1 MDEELDSPQWLHRGN
16 IYGAGSGISKY
27 KFDFN
32 NDQDY
37 KDTVVI
43 GGRNYV
49 EEDFSTVEEDFS
61 TSAGSV
67 TRFTQVDVNGGIIH
81 RNVYGGGSMAAV
93 GAPPIPPTRTN
104 TPDKKGDTTEGHGP
118 GWQSTCTVNIAGTI
132 GTPTDYVTHYGGDV
146 YGASR
151 GISEESDFGS
161 VIWTRVIVWDGAKIM
176 GNVFGG
182 GDAGMVK
189 RDTEVRIGDKKP

>member
-1 MDEELDSPQWLHRGN
+1 MDEELESPQWLHRGN

-43 GGRNYV
+43 GGRNY
-49 EEDFSTVEEDFS
+49 VEEDFS